1 MKTICFWDNCLC
13 ERGTTIA
20 LFDYAYYNQT
30 YLNNKSIIMYNTTR
44 IENQESVIE
53 KFKKHFEVIGVDNFN
68 KAEPILLNKGCDI
81 FYIIKAGENENQIC
95 NSIKTVVHCVF
106 NCYQPHGN
114 VYASIAPW
122 VHGNNGRYPV
132 VPHMINLPN
141 NTNNMRSLLNIPD
154 DAVVFGR
161 HGGYGQFDV
170 NYVQNIVYNVA
181 KNNPNI
187 YFIFVNT
194 KPFCENLT
202 NIIHLPKIID
212 LEEKVSFINTCD
224 AMMWG
229 RSDGEVFSL
238 SQGEFSYKN
247 KPIICTN
254 IGYPGHMHLLGDK
267 AIIYNQNTLEDI
279 LVNFDKNKVKEKD
292 WNAYKNYTPENVM
305 DIFKKVFID

>member
-13 ERGTTIA
+13 ERGTTVA

-194 KPFCENLT
+194 RPFCENLT